1 MILRLTVSP
10 LQIRSQAVVNP
21 IPMVGRKLELE
32 K

>member
-10 LQIRSQAVVNP
+10 LQIRCKSLVNP
-21 IPMVGRKLELE
+21 IAKVGIKLELE